1 MPYAIVLIIV
11 CLIIAFIIIERVK
24 KGKNYIDNI
33 PYIDEDPN
41 NVEKEGYENS
51 SYYSGPKKSSSRRRL
66 IKGLDASY
74 INIVKA
80 YEYIDRDVRNKKEV
94 ISAAEWLL
102 DNLYLIEKEY
112 KDIKHN
118 MPNSYYRDLPILD
131 KGLMKGFPRIYS
143 VALDIISKTDGRVEE
158 SSIENYIQE
167 YQSVVVFTSGEL
179 WALPIMLRI
188 ALIQNISKIIQKM
201 IFSQKEKNRADI
213 LADRLIDAIANKK
226 LNSEIGKLED
236 EYTIFTPHF
245 TERLLKSLRD
255 NGVDN
260 AEIYRWIDD
269 KLEVQDSNSERMIN
283 IEHQK
288 QASFQL
294 SMKNCI
300 SGIREVEAFN
310 WRESFEKLCCVEQVL
325 IKDPAE
331 IYKNMDF
338 ESRDYYRH
346 VIEKLAKFMNIT
358 ECYVAKKAIECA
370 FEAGEQGGSDHSKH
384 VGYYLIDD
392 GVDLLKRKINY
403 KSTKG
408 SSFLNW
414 IKGRKVALYI
424 ATIVLGTMLI
434 MLSIIL
440 LSLHKDTN
448 ISLWRYCIAFFA
460 LLIPCSEIVVSIFNW
475 SINKLTEP
483 RFICKLEFLED
494 IPEQFSTIVV
504 IPTLLN
510 SEKRVHD
517 LASDMEVCY
526 LANQEKNLSF
536 ALLGDFKDS
545 SLEHEEN
552 DDKIIEVALED
563 IENLNEKYK
572 KNKEDADIFYFLN
585 RFRKYNKKEKTW
597 MGFERKRGKLM
608 EFNELLR
615 GEENT
620 SYNVIS
626 GNIKDLL
633 KVKYVITLDADT
645 QLPRDTAK
653 KLIGAMAH
661 PLNRAQLDIKHK
673 RVTRGYGVMQPRI
686 SVSTVSANKTL
697 FSRIYSG
704 ETGID
709 IYSTAVSDVYQD
721 LFGEGIFTGKGIYD
735 IDIFNSMLKDEI
747 PENSVLSHDL
757 LEGCYTRTALV
768 TDLEMIDGY
777 PAFYNSSS
785 MRLHRWVRG
794 DWQLIPWILKKNT
807 ALNRLSKWKMI
818 DNLRRSLLAP
828 SIIIL
833 TILSFKVLPNG
844 IDKWLSIS
852 FLSVLIPI
860 LFDVSDEVVSP
871 IRGISLSGRID
882 NGKVVF
888 EQVFLIFCFLP
899 YQAYLM
905 LNAVFKTIYRM
916 VVSKRNLL
924 QWQTAADVEIL
935 LGKDIKSFIRGMWV
949 GSFISILI
957 LILAFLKSLSAG
969 IFFIPYCLLWFLSPG
984 VAYYI
989 SKPLT
994 RANIRLSEEQIRVLR
1009 RIGRKTWAYF
1019 EDFVAPETNWLS
1031 PDNFQEDPNNGIA
1044 YRTSPTNMGMGLT
1057 SNIVAYDF
1065 GYIGIVELLDRVDI
1079 VLTNMEGLKRYKG
1092 HFYNWYDTNTKE
1104 PLKPEYVS
1112 TVDSGNLVGYIWVVS
1127 EALKEYMD
1135 NPIIRAEEINGFLDI
1150 LALCDD
1156 EIVNIGGSKGFYKEI
1171 ISEIS
1176 EKEIDLMWW
1185 KTILLNLWSKSIETE
1200 KIKGSETLYWN
1211 SKLKHSISKY
1221 IKELQK
1227 LFPWT
1232 DIVIGRTDKIDD
1244 IVEKLK
1250 TLACKSTMKSLCF
1263 EIDYILSD
1271 LEKIFYNNSEDEEW
1285 VLQLKLLLQNGKK
1298 EISNRIT
1305 QIEHLQN
1312 RLNNIVTATD
1322 FSILY
1327 DKKRQLFS
1335 IGYDLDKDTIGNS
1348 YYDLLASEA
1357 RQASFVS
1364 IAKGD
1369 VEQKHWFKLGRAMS
1383 IMGKTKGLVS
1393 WSGTMFE
1400 YLMPLLIMKNYS
1412 NTLLNETYGAV
1423 VEGQKRYGK
1432 ERRVPWGISESAFYN
1447 FDMNMNYQYKAFGVP
1462 GLGLKRGL
1470 VNELVISPYSSVL
1483 ALQVDVLAAYNNILK
1498 LINEGAEGRYG
1509 FYESIDYT
1517 KERVPKGKKKVL
1529 VKCFMIHHQGMSLM
1543 SLDNVLRD
1551 NILQERFHRV
1561 PKVKATELLLQEKVP
1576 KRIIYDREQQYELVD
1591 INIEKQNNIVRS
1603 FNTAHTEMPE
1613 THLLSNGRY
1622 SLMVSNSGSGYSKIE
1637 DMFLYRWREDVTL
1650 DSSGMFF
1657 YIKDMGDHNY
1667 WSACYEPCKS
1677 HGEDYKVVF
1686 SLDKAAFTR
1695 RDGDITTYTEIA
1707 ISNEDNAEV
1716 RRISLTNH
1724 GKETKIVEV
1733 TSYCE
1738 VTLAPLKV
1746 DIVHP
1751 AFSNLF
1757 IRTEFIEE
1765 LQCVIAGR
1773 RPRTKEENTQW
1784 MMQTLAIEGE
1794 VVGNSQIETSRA
1806 NFIGRGRTL
1815 SAPQVMDNDVPLKNT
1830 TGAVIDPI
1838 ISLRRR
1844 LRINPGETC
1853 ILAYTTATCDT
1864 REELLELA
1872 RKYLEIYNVKRV
1884 FELSWTQT
1892 QVEMK
1897 YLGIKSSQ
1905 ANLYQLMA
1913 SKIIFLNTGLKDRE
1927 EYIKNIKKGQSSFWS
1942 YGISGDLPIVILL
1955 IKKESDLDYVR
1966 QLLSA
1971 HEYLSTKGLKVDLII
1986 LNNQNTSYFQSLQDN
2001 IRDIISSSHARDKQN
2016 KAGGVFSL
2024 NSSTMTS
2031 EEFDLF
2037 LAVGRLVV
2045 DSEKGL
2051 LITQVRNSSKIIK
2064 EEEELIVKNISYNW
2078 EASSIFDGDLEFF
2091 NDFGGFDR
2099 VNDEYV
2105 IRLKENKNTPAP
2117 WINVISN
2124 GEFGFHVS
2132 EGGSTY
2138 SWSKNSRENKITPWT
2153 NDYVSDTPGEVL
2165 YIRDEINGKY
2175 WTLSSNPIR
2184 DDSEY
2189 LIQHGF
2195 GYSSFSHEANGI
2207 LGKLT
2212 MFVPQDDSVK
2222 IGVLKLKNLC
2232 KEDRELS
2239 VTYFAQM
2246 VMGVTPQSTAQYIST
2261 YLDKEEKYIYAK
2273 NPYNEHFGKLVTFL
2287 KIIGGEGE
2295 SFTGNRKEFV
2305 GRGGGI
2311 SYPLAMLRKKLSNS
2325 CGAGMDPCISE
2336 NVKVNIKSYEEKD
2349 IIILFGEVEGL
2360 ESIQKVINK
2369 YQQVEVV
2376 NQELNRVKKYWRD
2389 ILKSIVIDTPDKS
2402 MDIIMNGWLMYQT
2415 IVCRIMARTAF
2426 YQSGGA
2432 YGFRDQLQDV
2442 LSMNYLKPEVAR
2454 KQIIYSA
2461 SRQFIEGDVQH
2472 WWHPVVDS
2480 GIRTRFSDDLLW
2492 LPYVT
2497 ADYVKKTGDF
2507 SILKEEIG
2515 YLSEE
2520 PLKEGED
2527 ERYNVA
2533 NRADVT
2539 GSLYEHCIKA
2549 IDRAL
2554 KFGEHNI
2561 PLMGSGDWNDGMN
2574 TIGNKGKGESVWL
2587 GWFLYYILDEFS
2599 SICKYQKEKDR
2610 AEKYNTSRIFIKENL
2625 EKNAWD
2631 GNWYR
2636 RAYFDDGTPL
2646 GSIENDECQIDSLS
2660 QSWAVISGA
2669 AGSERAKIAMESL
2682 EQYLVKED
2690 KGMVLLLTPPFNKSA
2705 LEPGYIKGYVPGV
2718 RENGGQYTHSV
2729 TWVILALVKL
2739 GEGNKAWRIF
2749 NMINPINHTKSYF
2762 ECEIYKVEP
2771 YVMAAD
2777 VYAIEPHI
2785 GRGGWSW
2792 YTGASGWMYKVC
2804 LESILGLKLIDGK
2817 SFSIEPCIPT
2827 EWPGFTMSYIKDGAT
2842 YNIQVSRG
2850 EKKGMKI
2857 DGKEA
2862 ANNTCPF
2869 LKDGVHE
2876 VSVTI

>member
-11 CLIIAFIIIERVK
+11 CLIIAYIIIERVK
-24 KGKNYIDNI
+24 RGKNYIDNI
-33 PYIDEDPN
+33 PYIDENPN
-41 NVEKEGYENS
+41 NVQKDGYENS
-51 SYYSGPKKSSSRRRL
+51 SYYSGPKKTNSRRKL
-66 IKGLDASY
+66 IKGLDVSY
-74 INIVKA
+74 ANIIKA

-94 ISAAEWLL
+94 VSAAEWLL

-131 KGLMKGFPRIYS
+131 KGIMKGFPRIYS

-158 SSIENYIQE
+158 SSIENYINE

-188 ALIQNISKIIQKM
+188 ALIQNIGKIIEKM
-201 IFSQKEKNRADI
+201 IFSQKEKNRADK
-213 LADRLIDAIANKK
+213 LADRLIYAIANKK
-226 LNSEIGKLED
+226 LNSEIGKLE
-236 EYTIFTPHF
+236 EENTIFTPHF

-255 NGVDN
+255 NGIDN
-260 AEIYRWIDD
+260 SEIYRWIDD
-269 KLEVQDSNSERMIN
+269 KLEVQDSNTDRMIN

-288 QASFQL
+288 QAAFQL

-300 SGIREVEAFN
+300 GGIREVEALN
-310 WRESFEKLCCVEQVL
+310 WRESFEKLSCVEQIL
-325 IKDPAE
+325 LKDPAE

-338 ESRDYYRH
+338 QSKDYYRH
-346 VIEKLAKFMNIT
+346 VVEKLAKFMNIT
-358 ECYVAKKAIECA
+358 ECYVAKKAIECSL
-370 FEAGEQGGSDHSKH
+370 ETVKEVGSDYNKH
-384 VGYYLIDD
+384 VGYYLLDD
-392 GVDLLKRKINY
+392 GVEELKRKINF
-403 KSTKG
+403 KNTRTSL
-408 SSFLNW
+408 FLNW
-414 IKGRKVALYI
+414 IKGKKVLLYI
-424 ATIVLGTMLI
+424 GTIVLGTILV

-440 LSLHKDTN
+440 LSLHKDTS
-448 ISLWRYCIAFFA
+448 IRIWRYCIAFFA

-483 RFICKLEFLED
+483 KFISKLEFLED
-494 IPEQFSTIVV
+494 IPEEFSTIVV

-517 LASDMEVCY
+517 LVNDMEVCY

-536 ALLGDFKDS
+536 AILGDFVDS
-545 SLEHEEN
+545 SAEHEEN
-552 DDKIIEVALED
+552 DDKIIRAALED
-563 IENLNEKYK
+563 IESLNEKYK
-572 KNKEDADIFYFLN
+572 KLKEDADIFYFLN
-585 RFRKYNKKEKTW
+585 RFRKYNEKEKLW

-626 GNIKDLL
+626 GDIKNLF

-653 KLIGAMAH
+653 KLIGSMAH
-661 PLNRAQLDIKHK
+661 PLNRAQLDTKHK
-673 RVTRGYGVMQPRI
+673 KVIRGYGVMQPRI

-735 IDIFNSMLKDEI
+735 VDIFNYMLKDEI

-757 LEGCYTRTALV
+757 LEGCYTRAALV

-777 PAFYNSSS
+777 PAYYNSSS

-828 SIIIL
+828 SIVIL

-852 FLSVLIPI
+852 LLSIIIPI

-882 NGKVVF
+882 NGKIIF

-916 VVSKRNLL
+916 FVSRRNLL
-924 QWQTAADVEIL
+924 QWQTAADVEML
-935 LGKDIKSFIRGMWV
+935 LGKDLKSFIKGMWV
-949 GSFISILI
+949 GSFISIFI

-969 IFFIPYCLLWFLSPG
+969 IFFIPYCGLWFLSPG

-994 RANIRLSEEQIRVLR
+994 RANIKLSKEQIRVLR
-1009 RIGRKTWAYF
+1009 RIGRRTWAYF
-1019 EDFVAPETNWLS
+1019 EDFVSPETNWLS
-1031 PDNFQEDPNNGIA
+1031 PDNFQEEPDNGIA

-1065 GYIGIVELLDRVDI
+1065 GYIGILELLDRVDI
-1079 VLTNMEGLKRYKG
+1079 VLTNMEELKRYKG

-1104 PLKPEYVS
+1104 PLKPEYIS
-1112 TVDSGNLVGYIWVVS
+1112 TVDSGNLIGYIWVVS
-1127 EALKEYMD
+1127 EALKEYLD
-1135 NPIIRAEEINGFLDI
+1135 NPIIREEEISGLLDI
-1150 LALCDD
+1150 LELCD
-1156 EIVNIGGSKGFYKEI
+1156 EELEEVGGNKDFYKET

-1176 EKEIDLMWW
+1176 EKETDLMWW
-1185 KTILLNLWSKSIETE
+1185 KTLLLNLWSKSIEVQ
-1200 KIKGSETLYWN
+1200 KSKGSDNLYWN
-1211 SKLKHSISKY
+1211 TKLKHSISKY

-1232 DIVIGRTDKIDD
+1232 DIVIERTDKIEDL
-1244 IVEKLK
+1244 VEGLK
-1250 TLACKSTMKSLCF
+1250 ALACKVPMKNLCH
-1263 EIDYILSD
+1263 EIDCVLYD
-1271 LEKIFYNNSEDEEW
+1271 LDKMDHKSSEEQDW
-1285 VLQLKLLLQNGKK
+1285 VLQLKLLLQNSKK
-1298 EISNRIT
+1298 EITSRVNG
-1305 QIEHLQN
+1305 IESLQN

-1335 IGYDLDKDTIGNS
+1335 IGYDVDKDTIGNC

-1383 IMGKTKGLVS
+1383 LMGKTKGLVS

-1400 YLMPLLIMKNYS
+1400 YLMPLLIMKNYP
-1412 NTLLNETYGAV
+1412 NTLLNETYAAV
-1423 VEGQKRYGK
+1423 IDGQKRYGK

-1462 GLGLKRGL
+1462 GIGLKRGL
-1470 VNELVISPYSSVL
+1470 VNELVISPYSSVM
-1483 ALQVDVLAAYNNILK
+1483 ALQVDALEAYNNIIR

-1509 FYESIDYT
+1509 FYEAIDYT
-1517 KERVPKGKKKVL
+1517 KERLPKGKKKLL

-1543 SLDNVLRD
+1543 ALDNVLRD

-1591 INIEKQNNIVRS
+1591 INTEKQNNIVRS
-1603 FNTAHTEMPE
+1603 FNTAKTEMPE

-1622 SLMVSNSGSGYSKIE
+1622 SLMISNSGSGYSKIG
-1637 DMFLYRWREDVTL
+1637 DMLLYRWREDVTL

-1657 YIKDMGDHNY
+1657 YVKDVGSHNY

-1677 HGEDYKVVF
+1677 QGDDYKVVF
-1686 SLDKAAFTR
+1686 SLDKATFAR
-1695 RDGDITTYTEIA
+1695 RDGDISTYTEIA

-1724 GKETKIVEV
+1724 GKETKIIEV

-1738 VTLAPLKV
+1738 VTLVPLKV

-1765 LQCVIAGR
+1765 LQCVIAER
-1773 RPRTKEENTQW
+1773 RPRTKEENKEW
-1784 MMQTLAIEGE
+1784 IMQTLAIEGE
-1794 VVGNSQIETSRA
+1794 VVGNSQVETSRA
-1806 NFIGRGRTL
+1806 NFIGRGRNL
-1815 SAPQVMDNDVPLKNT
+1815 STPQVMDNEVPLKNT
-1830 TGAVIDPI
+1830 TGTVIDPI
-1838 ISLRRR
+1838 ISMRKR
-1844 LRINPGETC
+1844 LRIKPGETC
-1853 ILAYTTATCDT
+1853 KLAYTTAGCNT
-1864 REELLELA
+1864 REGLLELA
-1872 RKYLEIYNVKRV
+1872 KKYLEIYNIKRV

-1913 SKIIFLNTGLKDRE
+1913 SKIIFLNTGFKDRE
-1927 EYIKNIKKGQSSFWS
+1927 EYIKNIKKGQSTFWS
-1942 YGISGDLPIVILL
+1942 YGISGDLPISILI
-1955 IKKESDLDYVR
+1955 IKKDSDLDFVR
-1966 QLLSA
+1966 QMLNA
-1971 HEYLSTKGLKVDLII
+1971 HEYWSTKGLKVDLVI
-1986 LNNQNTSYFQSLQDN
+1986 LNNQNTSYFQNLQDN

-2016 KAGGVFSL
+2016 KAGGVFLL
-2024 NSSTMTS
+2024 NSNAMPS
-2031 EEFDLF
+2031 EDFELF
-2037 LAVGRLVV
+2037 IAIGRLVI

-2051 LITQVRNSSKIIK
+2051 IITQVKNSSKIIK
-2064 EEEELIVKNISYNW
+2064 EEEELITKNMKYKW
-2078 EASSIFDGDLEFF
+2078 EASKAFEKNLEFF
-2091 NDFGGFDR
+2091 NDFGGFDT

-2105 IRLKENKNTPAP
+2105 IRLKDNKNTPAP

-2138 SWSKNSRENKITPWT
+2138 SWSKNSRENKITPWS
-2153 NDYVSDTPGEVL
+2153 NDAVSDTPGEVL
-2165 YIRDEINGKY
+2165 YIRDELSGKY
-2175 WTLSSNPIR
+2175 WTITSNPIR

-2189 LIQHGF
+2189 LVQHGF

-2207 LGKLT
+2207 FGNLT
-2212 MFVPQDDSVK
+2212 MFVPKDDSVK
-2222 IGVLKLKNLC
+2222 IGVLRLKNLC
-2232 KEDRELS
+2232 EEDRRLS
-2239 VTYFAQM
+2239 VTYFAHM

-2261 YLDKEEKYIYAK
+2261 YLDNEEKYIYAR
-2273 NPYNEHFGKLVTFL
+2273 NPFNEHFGTLVTFL
-2287 KIIGGEGE
+2287 KIIGGEEE
-2295 SFTGNRKEFV
+2295 SFTGNRKEFM
-2305 GRGGGI
+2305 GRGRGI

-2325 CGAGMDPCISE
+2325 CGAGMDPCLSE
-2336 NVKVNIKSYEEKD
+2336 NVKLDIKSYEEKN
-2349 IIILFGEVEGL
+2349 IIILFGEIEGL
-2360 ESIQKVINK
+2360 ENIGRVINK
-2369 YQQVEVV
+2369 YQQVESV
-2376 NQELNRVKKYWRD
+2376 NEELSKVKDYWRN
-2389 ILKSIVIDTPDKS
+2389 IIKTIIINTPDKS

-2415 IVCRIMARTAF
+2415 IVCRLMARTAF

-2432 YGFRDQLQDV
+2432 FGFRDQLQDV
-2442 LSMNYLKPEVAR
+2442 LSMNYLKPEVVR

-2492 LPYVT
+2492 LPFVT

-2507 SILKEEIG
+2507 NILNEEIG
-2515 YLSEE
+2515 YLDEE

-2527 ERYNVA
+2527 ERYNIA
-2533 NRADVT
+2533 NKANIN

-2561 PLMGSGDWNDGMN
+2561 PLMGSGDWNDGMS

-2599 SICKYQKEKDR
+2599 SICKYKKEEDR
-2610 AEKYNTSRIFIKENL
+2610 AEKYNDMKLFIKENL

-2660 QSWAVISGA
+2660 QSWSVISGA
-2669 AGSERAKIAMESL
+2669 AESERTKVAMESL
-2682 EQYLVKED
+2682 ERYLVKED
-2690 KGMVLLLTPPFNKSA
+2690 KGMVLLLTPPFYKSS

-2777 VYAIEPHI
+2777 VYASEAHV

-2804 LESILGLKLIDGK
+2804 LEGILGLKLNGGK
-2817 SFSIEPCIPT
+2817 SFSIEPCIPA
-2827 EWPGFTMSYIKDGAT
+2827 EWPGFTMTYNKEGVR
-2842 YNIQVSRG
+2842 YNIQVIRG
-2850 EKKGMKI
+2850 DDKGMII
-2857 DGKEA
+2857 DGKVS
-2862 ANNTCPF
+2862 NDNTCPF
-2869 LKDGVHE
+2869 LKDGVHDIK
-2876 VSVTI
+2876 VTI